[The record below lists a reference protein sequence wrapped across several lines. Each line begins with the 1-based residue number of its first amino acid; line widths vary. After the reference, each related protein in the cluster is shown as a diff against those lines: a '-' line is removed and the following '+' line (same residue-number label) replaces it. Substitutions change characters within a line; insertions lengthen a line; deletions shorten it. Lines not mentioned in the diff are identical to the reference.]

1 MNDERYC
8 MNYETS
14 KPTHRNQ
21 STFGLFLGFW
31 LLQSLFTATHTEL
44 YFDEAYYW
52 MYSQFPAWGYFD
64 HPPGVAVMIGLG
76 SFLGKT
82 ELAVRLLN
90 ILLMSGILAI
100 FYAVVKPKDIL
111 IFCLTLFSFL
121 TLHLSGFVALP
132 DTPFFF
138 FAILFSLAYR
148 EFTRNDKWQ
157 SWALLGLTAALML
170 YCKYH
175 GVLVILFVVLSNPK
189 LLLNYRFYLAGIL
202 GLVIFAPHIWWQVS
216 HDFPSL
222 QYHLVDRG
230 SSYKIGQT
238 LEYVLGNIP
247 YHGGLVS
254 VTLLVASFR
263 YHATDLWEKSLQ
275 WNLYGTLVFFFLVTF
290 KGQHIEPN
298 WTIFCIFPL
307 LYLGY
312 RGVETASWFSTY
324 RKLAWVFAGIL
335 LLLKVHLIH
344 PLVVIKKDRVW
355 DFHGS
360 RALGKNVQELA
371 GENLIVS
378 NNYKTTSLLNFYTDL
393 DYYIPALNIEDRANQ
408 YSIWNLDSL
417 VCNRDVA
424 YINQR
429 LDGIAVA
436 SRSRSVENVTR
447 LAALT
452 SIDLINLRQEFFNLN
467 NNLLTVSIT
476 AQNSTD
482 PACIYQ
488 DSLSLEVTVLH
499 SNKQATRDTLPFDF
513 EKNRAIRDR
522 YDYQIQLEN
531 KGDIEKVLVRVLS
544 AKLRGGTNKYLTI
557 KAN

>member
-1 MNDERYC
+1 MNGGN
-8 MNYETS
+8 MNNKIS
-14 KPTHRNQ
+14 NPTRRSQ
-21 STFGLFLGFW
+21 SVFWLFVGFW

-64 HPPGVAVMIGLG
+64 HPPGVAVMIWLG

-90 ILLMSGILAI
+90 TLLMSGVLAI
-100 FYAVVKPKDIL
+100 IYLVVRPKNIL

-121 TLHLSGFVALP
+121 TFHLSGFVALP

-138 FAILFSLAYR
+138 FAILFILAYR
-148 EFTRNDKWQ
+148 EFLRDDKWHN
-157 SWALLGLTAALML
+157 WALLGLTAALML

-175 GVLVILFVVLSNPK
+175 GVLVILFVVLSHPK
-189 LLLNYRFYLAGIL
+189 LLLNYRFYLAGIVGI
-202 GLVIFAPHIWWQVS
+202 GLFIPHIWWQIS

-238 LEYVLGNIP
+238 LEYVFGNIP

-254 VTLLVASFR
+254 VALLVASFR
-263 YHATDLWEKSLQ
+263 YQASSLWEKSLQ

-307 LYLGY
+307 VYLGY
-312 RGVETASWFSTY
+312 RGVETAPWFPTY

-360 RALGKNVQELA
+360 RALAENVQALV
-371 GENLIVS
+371 GKDLIVS

-393 DYYIPALNIEDRANQ
+393 DYYIPALNIDDRANQ
-408 YSIWNLDSL
+408 YGIWRLDTL

-424 YINQR
+424 YVNQR
-429 LDGIAVA
+429 LDGVAVG

-447 LAALT
+447 LEALT
-452 SIDLINLRQEFFNLN
+452 SIGLIDLKQGSFNLT
-467 NNLLTVSIT
+467 NNLLTVSFT
-476 AQNSTD
+476 VQKPTN
-482 PACIYQ
+482 PACLYQ
-488 DSLSLEVTVLH
+488 DSLLLEVTVLY
-499 SNKQATRDTLPFDF
+499 SDERATSDTLAFNF
-513 EKNRAIRDR
+513 KENRAVSEP
-522 YDYQIQLEN
+522 YNFQLRLE
-531 KGDIEKVLVRVLS
+531 KVRAIEKVLVRVLS
-544 AKLRGGTNKYLTI
+544 SKLRGGTNRYLTI
-557 KAN
+557 KAD